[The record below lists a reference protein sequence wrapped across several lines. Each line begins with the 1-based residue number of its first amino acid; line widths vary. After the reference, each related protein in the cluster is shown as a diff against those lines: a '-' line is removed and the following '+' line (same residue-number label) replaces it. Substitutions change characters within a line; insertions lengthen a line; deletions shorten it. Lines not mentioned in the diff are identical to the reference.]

1 MADAPPPD
9 DAALT
14 AAVALLEGDFDT
26 RWGGF
31 GSAPK
36 FPPSML
42 LEFLLREAARTRSLE
57 AITMAEWTL
66 TAMARGGIYDQLG
79 GGFARYSVDTE
90 WVVPH
95 FEKMLYDNALLLRD
109 YAHWWRLTQSPLA
122 DRVVR
127 ETAEFLLREM
137 LTPEGAF
144 ASALDADSEGEE
156 GRFYSWTVA
165 QLIEV
170 LGNEDAAWAAALF
183 TVTPEGTFEHGAST
197 LQLPQDPDDWERWAR
212 VRAALMAAR
221 DGRVR
226 PGRDEKVVAEWNG
239 LAIAALADAGAL
251 FDEPGW
257 IAAAVTAAEVITS
270 VHLGA
275 SRPGRLSRTS
285 RDGHPGRND
294 GVLSDYGGV
303 AEGFIALFQAT
314 GDARWLEGA
323 GQLID
328 VAIDHFGDGDG
339 GFFDTADDAQVLV
352 RRPRDPADSAEPSGW
367 FAIANACVSYSALT
381 GQPSYRSVAERA
393 LGVATLAA
401 QRSPR
406 AAGSGLSTAS
416 ALLAGPLEIAV
427 VGEPG
432 AADTAALRRIAF
444 GSTSPGAVIA
454 VGLGGEVPLLRDRPL
469 VDGGAAAYV
478 CQGFV
483 CQRPETSAQA
493 LAQLVQTHPAFL
505 PKT

>member
-1 MADAPPPD
+1 
-9 DAALT
+9 
-14 AAVALLEGDFDT
+14 
-26 RWGGF
+26 
-31 GSAPK
+31 
-36 FPPSML
+36 
-42 LEFLLREAARTRSLE
+42 
-57 AITMAEWTL
+57 
-66 TAMARGGIYDQLG
+66 
-79 GGFARYSVDTE
+79 
-90 WVVPH
+90 
-95 FEKMLYDNALLLRD
+95 
-109 YAHWWRLTQSPLA
+109 
-122 DRVVR
+122 
-127 ETAEFLLREM
+127 
-137 LTPEGAF
+137 
-144 ASALDADSEGEE
+144 
-156 GRFYSWTVA
+156 
-165 QLIEV
+165 
-170 LGNEDAAWAAALF
+170 
-183 TVTPEGTFEHGAST
+183 
-197 LQLPQDPDDWERWAR
+197 
-212 VRAALMAAR
+212 
-221 DGRVR
+221 
-226 PGRDEKVVAEWNG
+226 
-239 LAIAALADAGAL
+239 
-251 FDEPGW
+251 
-257 IAAAVTAAEVITS
+257 
-270 VHLGA
+270 
-275 SRPGRLSRTS
+275 
-285 RDGHPGRND
+285 
-294 GVLSDYGGV
+294 VLSDYGGV

-314 GDARWLEGA
+314 GDARWLECA

-432 AADTAALRRIAF
+432 SADKALLRRIAF

-493 LAQLVQTHPAFL
+493 LAQLVQTHPAFIPL
-505 PKT
+505 HGSNG